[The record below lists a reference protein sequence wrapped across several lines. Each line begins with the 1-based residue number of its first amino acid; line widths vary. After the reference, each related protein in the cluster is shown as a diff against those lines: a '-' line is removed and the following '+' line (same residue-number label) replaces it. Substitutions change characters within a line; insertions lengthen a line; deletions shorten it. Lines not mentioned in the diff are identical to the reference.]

1 MEYSLA
7 LKKKEILP
15 HVTTCVEDLTLSE
28 ISKIGT
34 KGQILPDSRHVSCL
48 QQSKS

>member
-15 HVTTCVEDLTLSE
+15 CVTTWVNFEDLTVSE

-34 KGQILPDSRHVSCL
+34 KGQTTA
-48 QQSKS
+48 